1 MATTPPFNAALFKSI
16 TAALGINTR
25 PTVDAFGRPDFT
37 IDRAG
42 MERLRDAARTL
53 GEHDFADGI
62 QQALD
67 AGGRRDLS

>member
-1 MATTPPFNAALFKSI
+1 MATTPRFDPALFKSI
-16 TAALGINTR
+16 AAALGINTR

-53 GEHDFADGI
+53 GEHDFADGL
-62 QQALD
+62 QRALD
-67 AGGRRDLS
+67 AGGRRNLP